1 MNTNEIF
8 VLTVNLPQR
17 TRIQF
22 GCANE
27 FLTRT
32 LEHAVAT
39 GTFYSFR
46 LVNLDKLPKRS
57 KPEMDRVDSFIS
69 DALDTN
75 LTAIVKG
82 H

>member
-1 MNTNEIF
+1 MNTNEVFI
-8 VLTVNLPQR
+8 LTVNLPKR

-57 KPEMDRVDSFIS
+57 KAESERAISFIS
-69 DALDTN
+69 DALDSN
-75 LTAIVKG
+75 LTANIRG